1 MLSAL
6 SGTQRQAGQMEGTRA
21 QQLSQGWSG
30 ACLLAA
36 LLICFS
42 LLPLHAQDYMP
53 PQRAPLTVYV
63 WPIPKGPQ
71 AQQNGKC

>member
-36 LLICFS
+36 LLCFS